1 MPSPRVPVIGTIAKA
16 WIDAVRAMRAMPV
29 VVAIAFALYV
39 LTAFCASSI
48 AVMIFTD
55 PGRSAAEWLA
65 SPAGVF
71 YAIAKTSI
79 EIALQAP
86 LAIALQR
93 YVIRGE
99 IATSYP
105 LNPLRPSYLRY
116 VGTVLALNFA
126 FRVPE
131 IIAIP
136 LVDADLPYGVTVAA
150 AYVFIAWMIAVPIV
164 VARKV
169 ALFPAIAVYAA
180 NATWRA
186 FAPAGAGNT
195 LRIVLVLIGTA
206 LPGALGFVAVEF
218 FMPRPDWP
226 YGMGRLILILAA
238 GLVQLP
244 VLCALATAAA
254 RIYLATGTPA
264 APAPA
269 SAVVKPATV

>member
-1 MPSPRVPVIGTIAKA
+1 MPSPRVPVFETICKA
-16 WIDAVRAMRAMPV
+16 WIDAVRAIRAVPIV
-29 VVAIAFALYV
+29 VGIAFLLYA
-39 LTAFCASSI
+39 LTALCASSA
-48 AVMIFTD
+48 AVMIFTNS
-55 PGRSAAEWLA
+55 GRSVAEWLA

-71 YAIAKTSI
+71 YAILKTSI

-93 YVIRGE
+93 HVIRGE
-99 IATSYP
+99 VATRYP

-136 LVDADLPYGVTVAA
+136 LVDAGLPYVVRVGV
-150 AYVFIAWMIAVPIV
+150 AYLLYAWMIAVLIV
-164 VARKV
+164 VVRKV

-186 FAPAGAGNT
+186 FAPAGAGNSW
-195 LRIVLVLIGTA
+195 RIALVLIGTT
-206 LPGALGFVAVEF
+206 LPRAIGFVAVEF
-218 FMPRPDWP
+218 LMPRPDWP
-226 YGMGRLILILAA
+226 YGTGRLILILAA

-244 VLCALATAAA
+244 VLCALAAAAA
-254 RIYLATGTPA
+254 RIHLAIGTPA
-264 APAPA
+264 APAYA
-269 SAVVKPATV
+269 AVKPAIL